1 MKYIFCV
8 SILAISFCTAKAQT
22 NFEDVNIVNGRNLTF
37 KGAIAAP
44 TDAGDIVFQKVDGV
58 EMARIRSHFDDATG
72 LSSIVLSNT
81 PLIKD
86 NFWFM
91 PHGNLGIGTNTP
103 KSRLEVQSPLTNV
116 STAILHSNGDQSW
129 GHVLALVTD
138 KADGDDPK
146 LLFSYRNK
154 AKQWALGGAHN
165 GTGFFLREDGGD
177 GVYGGGFGE
186 SRFTV
191 LAGGNVGIGTDVPQE
206 KLSVNG
212 NIRAQQVKVEMANW
226 PDYVF
231 EETYQLPSLKETE
244 AFIKANK
251 HLPGVPKAK
260 EIEEDGLS
268 LGEMNKIL
276 MQKVEELTLHLI
288 NKDKEISQLKETNT
302 DQYTEFS
309 KRLSDIEKALKK

>member
-1 MKYIFCV
+1 MKYIFCAA
-8 SILAISFCTAKAQT
+8 ILTIFLCTAKAQT
-22 NFEDVNIVNGRNLTF
+22 NFEGINLIKGRDLIF
-37 KGAIAAP
+37 KGSTDRP
-44 TDAGDIVFQKVDGV
+44 TDAGDIVFQKSDGV
-58 EMARIRSHFDDATG
+58 ELARMRSHHDDATG
-72 LSSIVLSNT
+72 LGAIVLSNT
-81 PLIKD
+81 PFIKD

-91 PHGNLGIGTNTP
+91 GEGNFGIGTTIP
-103 KSRLEVQSPLTNV
+103 KSRLEVQAPLSNV
-116 STAILHSNGDQSW
+116 STAILHSNGHQSW

-138 KADGDDPK
+138 DPTGDDPK

-154 AKQWALGGAHN
+154 AKQWSLGGGNNETSFH
-165 GTGFFLREDGGD
+165 LREDGGD
-177 GVYGGGFGE
+177 GVYGTAPGTA
-186 SRFTV
+186 RFTV
-191 LAGGNVGIGTDVPQE
+191 LAGGNVGIGTDLPQE
-206 KLSVNG
+206 KLSVKG
-212 NIRAQQVKVEMANW
+212 NIRAQQVKVEMSNW

-268 LGEMNKIL
+268 LGEMNRIL

>member
-1 MKYIFCV
+1 MRNRKFIWITCIASAV
-8 SILAISFCTAKAQT
+8 CCANVNAQVA
-22 NFEDVNIVNGRNLTF
+22 N
-37 KGAIAAP
+37 
-44 TDAGDIVFQKVDGV
+44 VFP
-58 EMARIRSHFDDATG
+58 ATG
-72 LSSIVLSNT
+72 KV
-81 PLIKD
+81 
-86 NFWFM
+86 
-91 PHGNLGIGTNTP
+91 GIGTLAPTELLQINGNV
-103 KSRLEVQSPLTNV
+103 KSFKNIITNEAGRSVEISPTEIISGLGT
-116 STAILHSNGDQSW
+116 I
-129 GHVLALVTD
+129 
-138 KADGDDPK
+138 DPK
-146 LLFSYRNK
+146 TRTLHYEIASNWDASQIRLRTGSTYLQNTIRI
-154 AKQWALGGAHN
+154 QTDYN
-165 GTGFFLREDGGD
+165 GVSLDGKG
-177 GVYGGGFGE
+177 GVYFGLNNTDTHVML
-186 SRFTV
+186 SN
-191 LAGGNVGIGTDVPQE
+191 GNVGIGTLEPTE
-206 KLSVNG
+206 KLSVKG